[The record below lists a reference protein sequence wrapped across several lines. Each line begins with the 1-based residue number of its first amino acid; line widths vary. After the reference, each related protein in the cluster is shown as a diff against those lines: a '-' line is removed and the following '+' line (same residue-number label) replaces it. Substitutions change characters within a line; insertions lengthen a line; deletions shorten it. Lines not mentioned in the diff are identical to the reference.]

1 MEVTKLAMQGVQMDT
16 TSAVSKTDFE
26 SSNSQSASTTNTIQ
40 SVQSQDG
47 IESTQQSDKG
57 LSEKLA
63 EITQELNEQM
73 ETMDSNIRFG
83 YSDEID
89 RMYVSVVEK
98 MTGKEIRR
106 IPTEEAMRLTE
117 YFRDAMG
124 MIYDEEV

>member
-26 SSNSQSASTTNTIQ
+26 SSNSQSASTTNTTQ